1 MPRFT
6 AELPYGGQS
15 YRAEAPVEE
24 SRCWSDS
31 ENLLNRNLFSKVNL
45 PAVLNE
51 LPYLN
56 PNLMLKSFNY
66 EEYLKTFDTK
76 TLNLKKRTQS
86 YEDDSDNSQELQKY
100 IRSNTSESVRPLSFK
115 DELQLVRRRQS
126 EETVTSNRS
135 LEGSN
140 NSIMDFPNS
149 SAVSPQETENP
160 GVNFPADSGSQN
172 QKRNFPGLILRRIRS
187 SCLTLFEYK
196 NRTLPFSQERR
207 LKYIKDI
214 LIDYNDHELACFKR
228 YLEGCEK
235 SFKTWKTVG
244 DYINGEEISSK
255 ILQKI
260 IIGFLNAD
268 GIMDFNDWL
277 DQGRMSKNTKSLL
290 VGSKNWLEKKFESIF
305 KKNHH
310 GYGGGYNNRKLW
322 FPYKMKATLIED
334 NQSRRTKII
343 WN

>member
-1 MPRFT
+1 MPRYT
-6 AELPYGGQS
+6 AELPYGSQS
-15 YRAEAPVEE
+15 YRAEAPVED

-31 ENLLNRNLFSKVNL
+31 ESLVNRNLFSKVNL
-45 PAVLNE
+45 PAVLNQ

-76 TLNLKKRTQS
+76 TLNLKRRAS
-86 YEDDSDNSQELQKY
+86 FDGDSDESQDPQKFL
-100 IRSNTSESVRPLSFK
+100 RSNTSDNVRPPRFS
-115 DELQLVRRRQS
+115 DELQLLYRRQS
-126 EETVTSNRS
+126 EETVTSNKS
-135 LEGSN
+135 AEISHT
-140 NSIMDFPNS
+140 IDFPNS
-149 SAVSPQETENP
+149 ADINAVSPQETEYNAS

-214 LIDYNDHELACFKR
+214 LVGYNDHELACFKR

-244 DYINGEEISSK
+244 DYINGEEISSR

-260 IIGFLNAD
+260 IIGFLNTE
-268 GIMDFNDWL
+268 GLLDFNDWL
-277 DQGRMSKNTKSLL
+277 DQGRMSKNTKGLL
-290 VGSKNWLEKKFESIF
+290 VGSKNWLQKKFESIF
-305 KKNHH
+305 
-310 GYGGGYNNRKLW
+310 RKV
-322 FPYKMKATLIED
+322 P
-334 NQSRRTKII
+334 SRR
-343 WN
+343 

>member
-1 MPRFT
+1 MPRYT

-45 PAVLNE
+45 PAVLNQ

-66 EEYLKTFDTK
+66 EEYLKTFDVK
-76 TLNLKKRTQS
+76 TLNLKRAS
-86 YEDDSDNSQELQKY
+86 RSSFDDDDNSDNSQEIQKY
-100 IRSNTSESVRPLSFK
+100 LKSNSSEGIRALDFK
-115 DELQLVRRRQS
+115 NELQIVHRRQS

-135 LEGSN
+135 IEVSN
-140 NSIMDFPNS
+140 NSMDFPNS
-149 SAVSPQETENP
+149 ADANAVSPQETLYGMENP
-160 GVNFPADSGSQN
+160 GVHFPAENGSQN

-214 LIDYNDHELACFKR
+214 LVDYNENELACFKK

-260 IIGFLNAD
+260 IISFLNID
-268 GIMDFNDWL
+268 GLMDFNDWL
-277 DQGRMSKNTKSLL
+277 DQGRMSQNTKSLL

-305 KKNHH
+305 KKNHWNH
-310 GYGGGYNNRKLW
+310 HQSQSSSSGSKSRKL
-322 FPYKMKATLIED
+322 
-334 NQSRRTKII
+334 
-343 WN
+343 

>member
-1 MPRFT
+1 MPRYT

-15 YRAEAPVEE
+15 YRAEAPVED

-31 ENLLNRNLFSKVNL
+31 ESLVNRNLFSKVNL
-45 PAVLNE
+45 PAVLNQ

-76 TLNLKKRTQS
+76 TLNLKRRFDS
-86 YEDDSDNSQELQKY
+86 FEGDSDESQDPQKFL
-100 IRSNTSESVRPLSFK
+100 RSEIGRPPRFG
-115 DELQLVRRRQS
+115 DELQLLYRRQS
-126 EETVTSNRS
+126 EETVTSNKS
-135 LEGSN
+135 AEVSHT
-140 NSIMDFPNS
+140 IDFPNS
-149 SAVSPQETENP
+149 ADINAVSPQETEYNAS
-160 GVNFPADSGSQN
+160 GINFPADSGSQN

-187 SCLTLFEYK
+187 SCLTFFEYK

-214 LIDYNDHELACFKR
+214 LVGYNDHELACFKR

-244 DYINGEEISSK
+244 DYINGEEISSR

-260 IIGFLNAD
+260 IIGFLNNE
-268 GIMDFNDWL
+268 GLLDFNDWL
-277 DQGRMSKNTKSLL
+277 DQGRMSKNTKGLL
-290 VGSKNWLEKKFESIF
+290 VGSKNWLQKKFESIF
-305 KKNHH
+305 
-310 GYGGGYNNRKLW
+310 RRV
-322 FPYKMKATLIED
+322 P
-334 NQSRRTKII
+334 SRR
-343 WN
+343 